1 MTPSPIITELRKFLK
16 KNFQTTPLKAA
27 PFFFGALTV
36 AFAFFGLL
44 SNHSLVQSSYGAF
57 GFLGGNGSIAEISN
71 SAWLTLAA
79 IFAPLTVASVIS
91 YLFWQRLHTWW
102 FFKSLGEG
110 KIKDHIIVCGLGVN
124 NRHYILSELDKKE
137 NRESIV
143 VIENDPSNPHI
154 ETFRKLG
161 VFFLLEDA
169 SDVETLKRASILT
182 CKHILVSTGLDSVNF
197 SIASALDGLECTK
210 SVYLHVTRKEIE
222 MYANEK
228 KLFKHLKCELFS
240 FYENAARDLLV
251 NKRYLTSG
259 VDTID
264 SDEVPHMLIIG
275 FGDLGQEVALQA
287 IKQASFYNDKELKLT
302 IIDADDSS
310 YEQFLGKFP
319 IVSSVC
325 EFEFCHADIQSQK
338 AQNIIKQL
346 CHTYIVIA
354 LKDDDANLGLVLKL
368 HHLYA
373 QELFVKSL
381 DKKNDMSKSKM
392 PTIAVRFTGDNKL
405 DLTKKLGEH
414 IISFGQSSQ
423 MSTHKILIDQ
433 DLDKYA
439 KQLHEAYV
447 KKGLLKKLKSLKF
460 TSEYRKLTLEN
471 FQYQLSEFCK
481 KSEWEELDNFT
492 KDSNRSAIDHYRVVK
507 DEVLKRK
514 VPNICA
520 LENGTLDVVI
530 KDRLVDVEHKRW
542 DTFHRL
548 YGWKHQETEVWG
560 KCKHLKET
568 HQAHRLHPC
577 LVETD
582 DLIELGALHKTDYWQ
597 NDLNGYIVPFG
608 IASKETK

>member
-1 MTPSPIITELRKFLK
+1 MTPSPITTELRNFLK

-44 SNHSLVQSSYGAF
+44 SNHNLVQSSYGAF
-57 GFLGGNGSIAEISN
+57 GFLGGNGSIAEIAN

-137 NRESIV
+137 NREAIV

-169 SDVETLKRASILT
+169 SDTETLKRASILT
-182 CKHILVSTGLDSVNF
+182 CKHILVSTGLDSINF

-210 SVYLHVTRKEIE
+210 NVYLHVTRKEIE
-222 MYANEK
+222 MHANEK

-264 SDEVPHMLIIG
+264 SDEVPRMLIIG
-275 FGDLGQEVALQA
+275 FGNLGQEVALQA
-287 IKQASFYNDKELKLT
+287 IKQASFYNGKKLKLT
-302 IIDADDSS
+302 IIDVDDSS

-325 EFEFCHADIQSQK
+325 ELEFCHADAQSQK

-373 QELFVKSL
+373 QELFIQSL
-381 DKKNDMSKSKM
+381 DKKRDIDKSKL

-405 DLTKKLGEH
+405 DLTEKLGEH

-439 KQLHEAYV
+439 KQLHEAYA
-447 KKGLLKKLKSLKF
+447 KKYEA
-460 TSEYRKLTLEN
+460 TTT
-471 FQYQLSEFCK
+471 
-481 KSEWEELDNFT
+481 WEELDNFT

-507 DEVLKRK
+507 DEILKRK

-520 LENGTLDVVI
+520 LEKRALDKTI
-530 KDRLVDVEHKRW
+530 QDRLVDVEHTRW
-542 DTFHRL
+542 NTFHYL
-548 YGWKHQETEVWG
+548 YGWKHQETDSWG
-560 KCKHLKET
+560 DCKHFKKM

-577 LVETD
+577 LVKTEKLT
-582 DLIELGALHKTDYWQ
+582 ELNKLHKKEKGKGYEE
-597 NDLNGYIVPFG
+597 NDLDGYIVPFG
-608 IASKETK
+608 IAPEKTK